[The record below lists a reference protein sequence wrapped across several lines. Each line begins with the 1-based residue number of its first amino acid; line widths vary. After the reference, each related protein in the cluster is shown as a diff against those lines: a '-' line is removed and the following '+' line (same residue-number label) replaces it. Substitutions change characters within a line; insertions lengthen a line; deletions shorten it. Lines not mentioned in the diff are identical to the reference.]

1 MIIFVPVPVA
11 EAGVPVPVPVPSAC
25 FVESANLFAFSSFV
39 VVCIFRFE
47 ALLYDL
53 SFTYT
58 SVDGSGAG
66 AGVCSVAVITAVFTG
81 GALFRSFAFWYSLRI
96 ST

>member
-1 MIIFVPVPVA
+1 MPVVGVVVEVLVVA
-11 EAGVPVPVPVPSAC
+11 VLVAVPSLA
-25 FVESANLFAFSSFV
+25 VLAESANLFAFLSFV

-66 AGVCSVAVITAVFTG
+66 VSSVAAEAAVVVFTG
-81 GALFRSFAFWYSLRI
+81 GAFFRSFAFWYSLRI

>member
-1 MIIFVPVPVA
+1 MFDDDVFVDDDWLSLSII
-11 EAGVPVPVPVPSAC
+11 
-25 FVESANLFAFSSFV
+25 ESANLCVFSSFV
-39 VVCIFRFE
+39 DVCIFRFD

-58 SVDGSGAG
+58 SVDSDSCC
-66 AGVCSVAVITAVFTG
+66 CSAVVAAVAAAAVAG
-81 GALFRSFAFWYSLRI
+81 GAFFRSFAFWYSLRI